1 MNVDRDSRSMA
12 VVRVDFRLKAAVV
25 FPTPQIDA
33 RLRGYRRRTFRQQKS
48 NEHAQTYYADDD
60 ASLRG

>member
-1 MNVDRDSRSMA
+1 MKVDRDSRSRA

-33 RLRGYRRRTFRQQKS
+33 RWRGYRRRTFRQQKS
-48 NEHAQTYYADDD
+48 YERA
-60 ASLRG
+60 